1 MICGIYFQVSIII
14 KPTKPLLSR
23 NLPSQISLTKLVE
36 IYFMPNSPEV
46 SAAVAMGQN
55 SLRLSLA
62 MCISFYDSFFFFF
75 FTSFSREMWL
85 LVAIPL
91 GQDGLFPIG
100 HRRKCYHNQRL
111 LLFGEHY
118 QPSAVIWMI
127 YWTIIPANSPRS
139 SLFSVS
145 LLILL
150 NVDKGWTSLQ
160 CYVKVNIL
168 RTWWKGFVVRNCCQ
182 LLSDN
187 Q

>member
-1 MICGIYFQVSIII
+1 MLGDPEITANLYCNFAYIYWEGCVICGIYFQVSIII

-100 HRRKCYHNQRL
+100 HRRICYHNQRL
-111 LLFGEHY
+111 FPIGEHY
-118 QPSAVIWMI
+118 QPSAVTWTID
-127 YWTIIPANSPRS
+127 WTIITAKSPRS
-139 SLFSVS
+139 SLF
-145 LLILL
+145 
-150 NVDKGWTSLQ
+150 
-160 CYVKVNIL
+160 
-168 RTWWKGFVVRNCCQ
+168 
-182 LLSDN
+182 
-187 Q
+187 